1 MHNTLYQRL
10 LGMDQRQF
18 EEITLR
24 SKNRCQCSS
33 SMIFKDQHVIVRIR
47 SVYLRKQLA
56 VEVNVLFLNF
66 SFLLSSAVIFAQ
78 DFVFVFILKTEK
90 QIWRER
96 RTAGPAALH
105 AVVVRRGRAGKN
117 TEN

>member
-1 MHNTLYQRL
+1 MSMLKLNDLQRPTCNSTNTI
-10 LGMDQRQF
+10 G
-18 EEITLR
+18 
-24 SKNRCQCSS
+24 
-33 SMIFKDQHVIVRIR
+33 IF
-47 SVYLRKQLA
+47 
-56 VEVNVLFLNF
+56 EVNVLFLNF

-78 DFVFVFILKTEK
+78 DFVFVLILKTEK
-90 QIWRER
+90 HIWRER

>member
-1 MHNTLYQRL
+1 M
-10 LGMDQRQF
+10 
-18 EEITLR
+18 
-24 SKNRCQCSS
+24 SKNRCHCSS

-96 RTAGPAALH
+96 RTAGPAAYIPW
-105 AVVVRRGRAGKN
+105 
-117 TEN
+117 